1 MKCLSLVYA
10 EVRGETKW
18 TRDIMGKELTNGTVC
33 DIVSSVCLVVTAT
46 KVLKAANFVDGDS
59 C

>member
-18 TRDIMGKELTNGTVC
+18 TRDIMGKELTNGRVC

-46 KVLKAANFVDGDS
+46 KVLKATNFVDGDS